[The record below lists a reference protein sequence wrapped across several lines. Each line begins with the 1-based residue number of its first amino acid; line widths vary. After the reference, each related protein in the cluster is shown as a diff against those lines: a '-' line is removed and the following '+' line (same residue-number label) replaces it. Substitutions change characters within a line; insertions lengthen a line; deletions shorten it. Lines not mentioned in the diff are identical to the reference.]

1 MRRPSLVVG
10 AIVTTL
16 ALLAPGVQAA
26 KKLRVVVTIPDLK
39 SLTEAV
45 GGDLVEVDALTRGT
59 QNFHEAEVRPS
70 MMLKLRRADALVE
83 NGAELDLWAD
93 VAVLGAN
100 NPNIV
105 RGAAGRIEIS
115 RGIPLL
121 EVPSTR
127 VDRSMGDVHPLG
139 NPHFS
144 LDPGLAPIITQ
155 NIVDGLSRLSADDRP
170 AFEKNRQA
178 FLEKLNR
185 EMERWNK
192 VLEPVRGAKVVAYHP
207 DVIYFLT
214 RFGLVQVGTLED
226 RPGIPPSP
234 QHLVQIT
241 RQMKAEGVKVILV
254 EPCNDFKLAQRVAEA
269 AGATAAFLAGY
280 ETDTWESYVSGRSA
294 TLLGALVLS
303 LTRSR
308 RRHVSQE
315 AVIGVVYAVSSAAAV
330 LLSDRAAH
338 GAEQVRTMLVGN
350 LLAVRPPEV
359 AQVGALYAA
368 IGVFHWLCRRPFFLI
383 STDPDAAFRDG
394 WRVRLWDFLFYASFG
409 VVVTS
414 SVRIAGVLLVFSYL
428 IVPALAGIM
437 FGRTIPSKLL
447 IGWGFGTLV
456 SVLGMVASAALDL
469 PTGAT
474 VVCAFGLTLVALSV
488 VFYTLQPASG
498 RLTPSA

>member
-155 NIVDGLSRLSADDRP
+155 NIVDGLSRLSPDDRP
-170 AFEKNRQA
+170 TFERNRRA
-178 FLEKLNR
+178 FLERLGEEMGRWTKL
-185 EMERWNK
+185 M
-192 VLEPVRGAKVVAYHP
+192 EPVRGAKVVAYHP

-234 QHLVQIT
+234 QHLVQII
-241 RQMKAEGVKVILV
+241 RQMKAEGIKVILV
-254 EPCNDFKLAQRVAEA
+254 EPWNDFKLAQRVAEE
-269 AGATAAFLAGY
+269 AGAKAYVFASAVGGVKG
-280 ETDTWESYVSGRSA
+280 TDNYIATIEFNV
-294 TLLGALVLS
+294 TLLAQAL
-303 LTRSR
+303 
-308 RRHVSQE
+308 
-315 AVIGVVYAVSSAAAV
+315 
-330 LLSDRAAH
+330 
-338 GAEQVRTMLVGN
+338 
-350 LLAVRPPEV
+350 
-359 AQVGALYAA
+359 
-368 IGVFHWLCRRPFFLI
+368 
-383 STDPDAAFRDG
+383 
-394 WRVRLWDFLFYASFG
+394 
-409 VVVTS
+409 
-414 SVRIAGVLLVFSYL
+414 
-428 IVPALAGIM
+428 
-437 FGRTIPSKLL
+437 K
-447 IGWGFGTLV
+447 
-456 SVLGMVASAALDL
+456 
-469 PTGAT
+469 
-474 VVCAFGLTLVALSV
+474 
-488 VFYTLQPASG
+488 
-498 RLTPSA
+498 

>member
-26 KKLRVVVTIPDLK
+26 KKLRVVATIPDLK

-83 NGAELDLWAD
+83 NGAELDMWAD

-115 RGIPLL
+115 RVIPLL

-155 NIVDGLSRLSADDRP
+155 NIVDGLSRLAPDNRP

-178 FLEKLNR
+178 FLQKLDG
-185 EMERWNK
+185 EMERWTK
-192 VLEPVRGAKVVAYHP
+192 QMESVRGGKVVVYHP
-207 DVIYFLT
+207 DFIYFLT
-214 RFGLVQVGTLED
+214 RFGLVQVGMLED

-234 QHLVQIT
+234 QHLVQII
-241 RQMKAEGVKVILV
+241 RQMKAEQVKVILV
-254 EPCNDFKLAQRVAEA
+254 EPWNDLKLAERVAAEA
-269 AGATAAFLAGY
+269 GGGAK
-280 ETDTWESYVSGRSA
+280 
-294 TLLGALVLS
+294 ALVMANS
-303 LTRSR
+303 
-308 RRHVSQE
+308 VG
-315 AVIGVVYAVSSAAAV
+315 AVKGADNYIAAIDYNV
-330 LLSDRAAH
+330 KTL
-338 GAEQVRTMLVGN
+338 
-350 LLAVRPPEV
+350 
-359 AQVGALYAA
+359 AQVL
-368 IGVFHWLCRRPFFLI
+368 
-383 STDPDAAFRDG
+383 
-394 WRVRLWDFLFYASFG
+394 
-409 VVVTS
+409 
-414 SVRIAGVLLVFSYL
+414 
-428 IVPALAGIM
+428 
-437 FGRTIPSKLL
+437 K
-447 IGWGFGTLV
+447 
-456 SVLGMVASAALDL
+456 
-469 PTGAT
+469 
-474 VVCAFGLTLVALSV
+474 
-488 VFYTLQPASG
+488 
-498 RLTPSA
+498 